1 MKGLGKFSQDA
12 SAVSPRRTYSLS
24 GLFRRP
30 SGNHRRATLDR
41 ASVTLGIGQVAL
53 RSIQQI

>member
-12 SAVSPRRTYSLS
+12 SAVTYSLS

-30 SGNHRRATLDR
+30 SGNHWRATLDR
-41 ASVTLGIGQVAL
+41 VSVTLGIGQVAL

>member
-12 SAVSPRRTYSLS
+12 SAVTYSLS

-30 SGNHRRATLDR
+30 SGNHWRATLDR
-41 ASVTLGIGQVAL
+41 ASVTLVKLPLGVFNKFKTP
-53 RSIQQI
+53 